1 MSFRPDAQLDA
12 SQVSRGS
19 RRPGGTIA
27 VGGGAGVLVL
37 VVGVLLFGPDFALQ
51 QLTGGGQ
58 LETGTVGEDEDLR
71 QKCRTGEDANAD
83 VECRVV
89 GTVNS
94 LNAYWANAGA
104 RDLGVDYRAPQA
116 VLTSGTWETACGTGT
131 SAMGPFYCSGDET
144 AYFDVDFF
152 DDLRTQYGADAGSLP
167 EEYVVAHEFG
177 HHMQNLTGVLAQ
189 TRDGRTGPQ
198 SNAVR
203 AELQIGRASC
213 RERV

>member
-58 LETGTVGEDEDLR
+58 LETGTVGEDEDLG

-116 VLTSGTWETACGTGT
+116 VLTSVTWETACWIGT
-131 SAMGPFYCSGDET
+131 A
-144 AYFDVDFF
+144 A
-152 DDLRTQYGADAGSLP
+152 
-167 EEYVVAHEFG
+167 
-177 HHMQNLTGVLAQ
+177 
-189 TRDGRTGPQ
+189 
-198 SNAVR
+198 
-203 AELQIGRASC
+203 
-213 RERV
+213 